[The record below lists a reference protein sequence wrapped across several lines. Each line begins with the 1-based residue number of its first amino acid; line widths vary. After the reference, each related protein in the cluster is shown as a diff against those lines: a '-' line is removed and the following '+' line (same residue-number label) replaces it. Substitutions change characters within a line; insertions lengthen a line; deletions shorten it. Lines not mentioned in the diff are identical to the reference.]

1 MYDNI
6 ILSYMR
12 RKQENDMN
20 TIAQKITAV
29 PITDIDEMAVRISRE
44 APTLAGLNQVQLE
57 QIARIVITQRLA
69 DELKQ
74 KVDIVG
80 IDWKGERETFLGD
93 TKSPHTRRA
102 YAAALNRLEIWMTRE
117 GIEPLAMIPVQA
129 DRFIR
134 ALKEE
139 GRAPASIRRDIAAM
153 SAFFTFLERYHT
165 AIKNP
170 VRGTRIRP
178 ANENSKETIIPTEKE
193 YQALI
198 SLLPPIE
205 HAIIVTLALR
215 GLRAGA
221 LPSLEKRGERY
232 QGKSKGKTLME
243 GELSGVT
250 LPSKVIKA
258 ITAAGLDVKKPF
270 AWTNANA
277 IERRINYHIGKLY
290 QAGKIKAAYSCHDF
304 RHFFAK
310 REYEKDKDILRVSR
324 LLNHANIAVTQKY
337 LRTIGV
343 KI

>member
-1 MYDNI
+1 
-6 ILSYMR
+6 MR
-12 RKQENDMN
+12 RTQENDMN
-20 TIAQKITAV
+20 TIAQRITAD
-29 PITDIDEMAVRISRE
+29 PIADVNEMALRISLE
-44 APTLAGLNQVQLE
+44 APTLAGLNQAQLE

-74 KVDIVG
+74 KADLAG

-93 TKSPHTRRA
+93 TKSPHTYRA
-102 YAAALNRLEIWMTRE
+102 YAAALDRLETWMIRE
-117 GIEPLAMIPVQA
+117 GIEPLTMTPAQA
-129 DRFIR
+129 DSFIR

-165 AIKNP
+165 AVKNP

-178 ANENSKETIIPTEKE
+178 TNENSKETVIPTEKE
-193 YQALI
+193 YKALI
-198 SLLPPIE
+198 SALPAIE

-232 QGKSKGKTLME
+232 QGKSKGKNLME

-250 LPSKVIKA
+250 LPPKVIKA

-343 KI
+343 TI